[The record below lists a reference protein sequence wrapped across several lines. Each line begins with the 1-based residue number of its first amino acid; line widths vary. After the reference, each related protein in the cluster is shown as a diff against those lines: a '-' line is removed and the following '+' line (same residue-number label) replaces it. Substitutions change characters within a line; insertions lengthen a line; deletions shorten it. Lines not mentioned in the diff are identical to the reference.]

1 MAHIELLQVGCTGQ
15 EVIDAINA
23 LIAAHNDGEN
33 GSVVSYEDLADK
45 PSINGV
51 TLSGNKTH
59 KQLLVSISGAS
70 DYDDFAATNAT
81 KSYADEATAEAVE
94 AAQAAVQAELDNKL
108 DKDLGN
114 IEAVDAFHGD
124 ALVPIVTGN
133 GIKKTTLSN
142 VAAFAETRA
151 AASRTEL
158 SAAVKEQLKVLPLTG
173 DQNGRNATF
182 ACADGYTMSTSCL
195 YLNGQLLTRGT
206 DYTETSSYQIVM
218 LTHIPVSTD
227 VMIFM
232 AVPLA

>member
-81 KSYADEATAEAVE
+81 KSYADEATAE